1 MLSLNPP
8 AKANKIDKQQF
19 SMRYGELAEPLKGL
33 LVLLKGISPESSRKH
48 ASTWGRQLVYKSG
61 QLVIDFNFTQEMHK
75 VNSCKCEF
83 KIHAVKFCV
92 IHSKQSNYQEHCLP
106 WLLIC
111 WKDTKNW
118 SEIADIWMCSTL
130 AWS

>member
-48 ASTWGRQLVYKSG
+48 AST
-61 QLVIDFNFTQEMHK
+61 
-75 VNSCKCEF
+75 
-83 KIHAVKFCV
+83 
-92 IHSKQSNYQEHCLP
+92 
-106 WLLIC
+106 
-111 WKDTKNW
+111 
-118 SEIADIWMCSTL
+118 
-130 AWS
+130 